1 MFPYDIKIMGI
12 KQKTV
17 IYVKELQYVHIKVYS
32 VQYSMTREH
41 NIITFFNKG
50 DPGDSFVV

>member
-17 IYVKELQYVHIKVYS
+17 IYVKELQYVHIKVCS
-32 VQYSMTREH
+32 VQHSMTREH
-41 NIITFFNKG
+41 NIIIFFNKG
-50 DPGDSFVV
+50 NPGDSFVV